1 VGSWIVPGYAQEREL
16 GHGASGR
23 VVAAV
28 NVVTGQRVAIKYLAD
43 RLFRDPKFLAG
54 FRAEAGLL
62 KSLEVPQVVR
72 LLDYVEA
79 PGMGAAIVMELID
92 GVSLHQLIARNGPA
106 GPESALAVL
115 KGSLLGLAAAHAAG
129 IVHRDY
135 KPDNVLVD
143 GQGNSKLSDFGI
155 AIRAGRNVPVAGT
168 PLYMAPE
175 QWHGA
180 PATPATDIYA
190 ACAVFY
196 ECLTGTAPFS
206 GGIGQL
212 RRQHTAEAVPAER
225 VDEPLRPL
233 IVRGMAKDP
242 AARPASALELVGELE
257 ATAVAAYGA
266 DWETRGR
273 GHLAAGAAALL
284 LLLMRAPGI
293 AASGT
298 GTSSTYTTLNAP
310 RAATKA
316 GARAARGS
324 LSTGKLAIGYGALFA
339 AVFGAVAGGL
349 VLGHYH
355 ASSSTTPPGTHP
367 ASSSPPASPSPTV
380 STPPAHVT
388 AQDLLSVP
396 VPASCQHAAGRL
408 VNGTLPGIPANR
420 GAMQLAWLANPRG
433 VSEAAATAFG
443 DLNGDGTGDAATV
456 LDCFAGGVSWPEIIA
471 FYAPGPKLLAW
482 TYITAFNLPGIAS
495 QENAFF
501 RRISYTGGAV
511 YAEWAT
517 QDEGD
522 AAAVATLDYSA
533 TLKLAGGKII
543 ATSLVGVTER
553 QTALAFAGD
562 LRAGDQAAADR
573 LAAPGVGEQAAS
585 LFRSYPSA
593 LAAAPTCYG
602 LGDAFTMPAP
612 LAALIDPGGP
622 GQVSQGTERLCA
634 FPSTGPGASWV
645 ALGMEKTGWRT
656 WQVLWARSA

>member
-1 VGSWIVPGYAQEREL
+1 MVPGYAQEREL

-62 KSLEVPQVVR
+62 RSLEVPQVVR

-190 ACAVFY
+190 ASAVFY
-196 ECLTGTAPFS
+196 ECLTGTAPFT

-233 IVRGMAKDP
+233 IMRGMAKDP
-242 AARPASALELVGELE
+242 AARPATALEFVGELE

-266 DWETRGR
+266 DWETRGH

-284 LLLMRAPGI
+284 LLLARAPGI
-293 AASGT
+293 AASGTGT

-316 GARAARGS
+316 AARAARGS
-324 LSTGKLAIGYGALFA
+324 LSTGKLAIVYGALFV

-355 ASSSTTPPGTHP
+355 ASNSSTPPGTHL
-367 ASSSPPASPSPTV
+367 ASGTPPASPSATV
-380 STPPAHVT
+380 STPRAHVT
-388 AQDLLSVP
+388 AQDLLSAP
-396 VPASCQHAAGRL
+396 VPASCQHPAGRL

-420 GAMQLAWLANPRG
+420 GVMELAWTGNPRILTE
-433 VSEAAATAFG
+433 SAATAFG
-443 DLNGDGTGDAATV
+443 DLNGDGTSDAAAV
-456 LDCFAGGVSWPEIIA
+456 LYCYAGGVSWPEIIA
-471 FYAPGPKLLAW
+471 FYAPGPRLLAW
-482 TYITAFNLPGIAS
+482 TYITAFNLPGIPA

-511 YAEWAT
+511 YAEWST
-517 QDEGD
+517 QDNGD
-522 AAAVATLDYSA
+522 PAALSTLDYSA
-533 TLKLAGGKII
+533 TLKLAGGKIV
-543 ATSLVGVTER
+543 ATNLAGVTER

-562 LRAGDQAAADR
+562 LRAGNQAAAGR
-573 LAAPGVGEQAAS
+573 LAAAGVGGQAAG
-585 LFRSYPSA
+585 LFKSYPSA
-593 LAAAPTCYG
+593 FSAAPTCYG
-602 LGDAFTMPAP
+602 TGDTFTMPAP
-612 LAALIDPGGP
+612 LATLITQGGP
-622 GQVSQGTERLCA
+622 GQVSQATERLCA
-634 FPSTGPGASWV
+634 FPSTDPGASWV

-656 WQVLWARSA
+656 WQVMWARSA

>member
-1 VGSWIVPGYAQEREL
+1 MVPGYAQEREL
-16 GHGASGR
+16 GQGASGR

-72 LLDYVEA
+72 LLDYAEA

-190 ACAVFY
+190 ASAVFY
-196 ECLTGTAPFS
+196 ECLTGTAPFT

-212 RRQHTAEAVPAER
+212 RRQHTAGAVPAER

-233 IVRGMAKDP
+233 IMRGMAKDP
-242 AARPASALELVGELE
+242 AARPASALEFVGELE

-266 DWETRGR
+266 DWETRGH

-316 GARAARGS
+316 ARAAHGS
-324 LSTGKLAIGYGALFA
+324 LSAGKLAIVYGALFA

-355 ASSSTTPPGTHP
+355 ASSSTPPSTHL
-367 ASSSPPASPSPTV
+367 ASGIPPASPPATV
-380 STPPAHVT
+380 STPPAQVT
-388 AQDLLSVP
+388 AQDLLSAP

-408 VNGTLPGIPANR
+408 VNGTLPGIPASR

-433 VSEAAATAFG
+433 ISEAAATAFG

-471 FYAPGPKLLAW
+471 FYAPGQRLLAW
-482 TYITAFNLPGIAS
+482 TYITAFNLPGIPA

-501 RRISYTGGAV
+501 RRISYTGGGV
-511 YAEWAT
+511 HAEWST

-522 AAAVATLDYSA
+522 AAALSTLDYSA
-533 TLKLAGGKII
+533 TLKLAGGKIV
-543 ATSLVGVTER
+543 ATNLAGVTER
-553 QTALAFAGD
+553 PTALAFASD
-562 LRAGDQAAADR
+562 LRAGDQAAAGR
-573 LAAPGVGEQAAS
+573 LAPAGVGDQAAS

-593 LAAAPTCYG
+593 LAATPACYG
-602 LGDAFTMPAP
+602 LNDAFTTMPAP
-612 LAALIDPGGP
+612 LAALITQGGS

-634 FPSTGPGASWV
+634 FPSTDPGASWV